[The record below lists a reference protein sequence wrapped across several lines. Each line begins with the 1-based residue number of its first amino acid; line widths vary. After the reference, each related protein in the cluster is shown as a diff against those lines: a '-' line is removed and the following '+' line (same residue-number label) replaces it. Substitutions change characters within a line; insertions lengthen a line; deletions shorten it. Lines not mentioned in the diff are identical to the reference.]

1 MYFVLDSWYCR
12 APVGLV
18 KWLIINEI
26 DIDLSWATFVW
37 LNFGPKN
44 AEGQRCKGS

>member
-1 MYFVLDSWYCR
+1 MYFVLDSWYCT

-26 DIDLSWATFVW
+26 DIATFVW